1 MADGEGDFFGMQ
13 DQANLVSHDYFR
25 QLLAWA
31 MRLSRRYRE
40 PSFAVVH
47 VALALASKKADV
59 PPHETQMRL
68 TTAMQN
74 HLQALFRSTDLLCR
88 HSDHSLLIL
97 LPLTPPEG
105 CAAVRQRVEKAI
117 QGMDEYDALAFMHR
131 MRVLALPADL
141 RDNDNLDSLLL
152 RLTEIQE
159 L

>member
-1 MADGEGDFFGMQ
+1 MADGDGDLLGVQ
-13 DQANLVSHDYFR
+13 GQANLVSYDFFR
-25 QLLAWA
+25 PLLSWA
-31 MRLSRRYRE
+31 MRLSRRCHE

-47 VALALASKKADV
+47 LALALASKKEGV
-59 PPHETQMRL
+59 PPRSIQMHIAEEVQQRI
-68 TTAMQN
+68 
-74 HLQALFRSTDLLCR
+74 QALFRNTDLLCR

-105 CAAVRQRVEKAI
+105 CAAVRQRVEDAI
-117 QGMDEYDALAFMHR
+117 QSIDEYDALAFMHH